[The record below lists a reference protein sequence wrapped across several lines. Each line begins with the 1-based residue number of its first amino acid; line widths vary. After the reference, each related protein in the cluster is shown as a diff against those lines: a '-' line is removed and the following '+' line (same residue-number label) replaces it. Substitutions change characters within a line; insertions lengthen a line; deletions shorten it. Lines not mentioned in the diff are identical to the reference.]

1 MRHSDKPLSYMLTT
15 VLAVLGTFPA
25 LTQADIYVIANST
38 MTVGADDIKLIYT
51 GDKELIGSVKIRAL
65 DNHAAQSEFL
75 GKVLQLNANRYDS
88 LWTMK
93 CFRDGLSSPIA
104 KANDSE
110 VIAYVQSTPGAI
122 GYVTIAPPAGVTVL
136 KKF

>member
-1 MRHSDKPLSYMLTT
+1 MRQPARQLRNMLITA
-15 VLAVLGTFPA
+15 LAVLSALPA
-25 LTQADIYVIANST
+25 PSRADIYVIANAA

-51 GDKELIGSVKIRAL
+51 GDKEFIGPIKVKPL

-93 CFRDGLSSPIA
+93 CFRDGLSAPVA
-104 KANDSE
+104 KANDGE

-122 GYVTIAPPAGVTVL
+122 GYITVAPPPGVTVL